1 MGILYYLYL
10 KTKNNRKDASDQCN
24 QKKSPNVYK
33 SCPKMISLEK
43 WKKLLQQTLK
53 SCPKCNKLPN
63 LVTLRQRLTIPIKI
77 FQYFFQ
83 YKELK
88 SLIRWT
94 LITNSVKAAY
104 LINAETHILIQFC
117 CLFFFLNGPTR
128 PLFRII
134 FGLFKQT
141 SIHFLQK
148 NQCENFLIPSSIWR
162 RDSNPQPLNHES
174 SPITTRPGL
183 PPLK

>member
-43 WKKLLQQTLK
+43 WKKLLPQTLK
-53 SCPKCNKLPN
+53 SCPKWNKLPN
-63 LVTLRQRLTIPIKI
+63 LVPLPQRLTIPIKI

-104 LINAETHILIQFC
+104 LINAETHILIQLS
-117 CLFFFLNGPTR
+117 LFVFLFKWANTAS
-128 PLFRII
+128 FSFI

-141 SIHFLQK
+141 SIHFFTKKSMWK
-148 NQCENFLIPSSIWR
+148 NVDSIQYMAPGFEPTTSQSWVI
-162 RDSNPQPLNHES
+162 SHNH
-174 SPITTRPGL
+174 
-183 PPLK
+183 